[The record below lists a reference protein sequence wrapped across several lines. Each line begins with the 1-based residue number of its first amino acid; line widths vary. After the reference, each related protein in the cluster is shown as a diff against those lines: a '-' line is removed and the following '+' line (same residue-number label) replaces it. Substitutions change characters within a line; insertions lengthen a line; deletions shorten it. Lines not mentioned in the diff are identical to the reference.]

1 MNSNNRLQ
9 GVVVTGAFVVI
20 LAFRAGNAQ
29 IAPMAPPPQAE
40 KPSVAAGGSDAA
52 AGADYQAGPDDL
64 LSITVLEAPELSRTA
79 RVSAAGEISIP
90 LIGVFRVYGLAT
102 RDIEVLLENQ
112 LRKTYVRDPHVSVQV
127 TEMQS
132 HTISVLGSV
141 NKPGTFQIRGARHLL
156 EVLSLAQGLA
166 ADAGD
171 SIIVMKG
178 SPASRVLEANV
189 GQTEALPVN
198 LSSQPS
204 STFVEVSIKKLLQ
217 STNSE
222 DNVLIY
228 PGDIVKVASAGV
240 IYVAGEVNRPG
251 AFPMNEH
258 EKLTVMRALSLG
270 QGLTRTA
277 AGKDAIIIRTLE
289 TGARQELPVNLQD
302 VLKGKA
308 PDIPLQARDIVFV
321 PNSVGKSVAHGTL
334 DALVRMV
341 VLRP

>member
-1 MNSNNRLQ
+1 MISNNRLQ
-9 GVVVTGAFVVI
+9 LVITSAFVVI
-20 LAFRAGNAQ
+20 LTFRAGNAQ
-29 IAPMAPPPQAE
+29 IAPVAPPPQAE
-40 KPSVAAGGSDAA
+40 KPPVAAGGSEAA

-90 LIGVFRVYGLAT
+90 LVGVFRVNGLAT

-112 LRKTYVRDPHVSVQV
+112 LRKTYMRDPHVSVQV

-171 SIIVMKG
+171 TIIVMKG
-178 SPASRVLEANV
+178 TAAHQVVETNA
-189 GQTEALPVN
+189 GQTKTPPVD

-204 STFVEVSIKKLLQ
+204 ADFVEVSVKKLLQ
-217 STNSE
+217 STNSD

-240 IYVAGEVNRPG
+240 IYVAGEVNKPG

-289 TGARQELPVNLQD
+289 TGARQELPVNIQD
-302 VLKGKA
+302 LLKGKS

-341 VLRP
+341 VLRPY